1 MMSEELYGV
10 VFVADE
16 DGDTYLVAVFD
27 VMSEAERELERLE
40 EDRYVREV
48 EGGELDE
55 SDYEP
60 IYEVVEIS
68 RAELDD
74 SVFERLERG
83 LTVRIS

>member
-10 VFVADE
+10 VFE
-16 DGDTYLVAVFD
+16 EGGDTYLVAVFD
-27 VMSEAERELERLE
+27 VLSEAEREVERLE

-48 EGGELDE
+48 EGGEVTE

-60 IYEVVEIS
+60 IHEIVEID
-68 RAELDD
+68 RAALDD
-74 SVFERLERG
+74 SDFDRLERG

>member
-10 VFVADE
+10 VFVAE
-16 DGDTYLVAVFD
+16 DGGDTHLVAVFD
-27 VMSEAERELERLE
+27 VMSVAEALQLALE

-48 EGGELDE
+48 EGGETAQ

-60 IYEVVEIS
+60 IYEVVEIA

-74 SVFERLERG
+74 SVFDRLERG
-83 LTVRIS
+83 LTARIS